1 MEKKYLNMPRSM
13 KSASRISLSSDG
25 SWKLSCSSGASLKS
39 VRARYVPEISQTV
52 AATTA
57 TDPVMMVKP
66 VVAQSISATASD
78 ESDTDEES
86 SDQQST
92 DLQSIDE
99 PATEEEQP
107 IVPTKDEEPSTV
119 PVYKTCDHLPPR
131 VRLSQKLSFK
141 HSYGKDVYAD
151 LRSLDDGDVAY
162 KKPVQAKVVKLQQV
176 RASHPGGDMGIPK
189 PKTFRCGAAANA
201 KNLNDDKFLKRVASP
216 DTKNNER
223 LVTARRKP
231 VVAQKTF
238 KNKNSQIKNVYMS
251 QANKVSTKPA
261 PFQRRSSSYINRQ
274 AMQRETDRIN
284 YKIMRKLINV
294 KAAVSTFR

>member
-1 MEKKYLNMPRSM
+1 
-13 KSASRISLSSDG
+13 
-25 SWKLSCSSGASLKS
+25 
-39 VRARYVPEISQTV
+39 
-52 AATTA
+52 
-57 TDPVMMVKP
+57 
-66 VVAQSISATASD
+66 
-78 ESDTDEES
+78 
-86 SDQQST
+86 
-92 DLQSIDE
+92 
-99 PATEEEQP
+99 
-107 IVPTKDEEPSTV
+107 
-119 PVYKTCDHLPPR
+119 
-131 VRLSQKLSFK
+131 
-141 HSYGKDVYAD
+141 
-151 LRSLDDGDVAY
+151 
-162 KKPVQAKVVKLQQV
+162 
-176 RASHPGGDMGIPK
+176 MGILK